1 MSGSALSDWAM
12 ASNPLQSTM
21 QVAQSL
27 NCPLG
32 ERDEDMVACLRKKR

>member
-12 ASNPLQSTM
+12 TKDPGQYTF

-27 NCPLG
+27 GCNPTA
-32 ERDEDMVACLRKKR
+32 RNMMACMQNKS